1 MEISYILILLLLS
14 VVLAA
19 YELFL
24 IPGFGI
30 TGVAAGLCLLG
41 ANVLAFTFYSAWIG
55 FLTLGF
61 SVLLFAGVGY
71 WLFTSRTIDRIGLKR
86 RLESTAAS
94 EAQLSVQPG
103 EEGRALTRLALVG
116 NAEIGGRTVEVKSAD
131 GFLDEGTPVV
141 VSRVENAQVWVKR
154 KN

>member
-14 VVLAA
+14 VVLTAV
-19 YELFL
+19 EVLL

-30 TGVAAGLCLLG
+30 TGIAAALCLLG
-41 ANVLAFTFYSAWIG
+41 ANVLAFTYYNAWVGGLI
-55 FLTLGF
+55 LGF
-61 SVLLFAGVGY
+61 SALLFIGTGY
-71 WLFTSRTIDRIGLKR
+71 WLFRSKTLNKIGLKR
-86 RLESTAAS
+86 SIDSTAAS

-116 NAEIGGRTVEVKSAD
+116 NAEINGRTVEVKSAD